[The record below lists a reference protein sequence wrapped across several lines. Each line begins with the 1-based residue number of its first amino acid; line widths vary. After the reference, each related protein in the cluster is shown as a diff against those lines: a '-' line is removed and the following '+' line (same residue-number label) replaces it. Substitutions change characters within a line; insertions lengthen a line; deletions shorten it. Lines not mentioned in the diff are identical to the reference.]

1 VSTCYTVQSDGECA
15 KPLLEIRE
23 GIDLPALQG
32 LRSNK
37 KEDLR

>member
-1 VSTCYTVQSDGECA
+1 
-15 KPLLEIRE
+15 LLEIRE